1 MRGRNG
7 IAALTLLAGVASPVF
22 AADPVHTYS
31 LINASA
37 TRIDFA
43 DEAGHMAKNGFMTF
57 NILTVLASGS
67 VAYSMSEVSIHC
79 ASSRIATISNANYAA
94 NGSLLPTE
102 TLDTAPQPIT
112 PGTLGQ
118 ALHLVI
124 CTGVDPYPRSK
135 SIKGADR
142 ALAKARD
149 LFATLQAA
157 K

>member
-1 MRGRNG
+1 MGLSA
-7 IAALTLLAGVASPVF
+7 AALALLAGAGGPLW
-22 AADPVHTYS
+22 AADAGHTYS

-43 DEAGHMAKNGFMTF
+43 DENAHMAKNGFMTF

-67 VAYSMSEVSIHC
+67 VAYSMSEVSINC
-79 ASSRIATISNANYAA
+79 SSSLIATISNANYGF
-94 NGSLLPTE
+94 NGALLPTE
-102 TLDTAPQPIT
+102 AVDATPQPVT

-118 ALHLVI
+118 ALQVVV

-135 SIKGADR
+135 SVKGTAG
-142 ALAKARD
+142 ALAKAHD